1 MTIKATRKAHPLLF
15 QTPRHTQECHA
26 TLVLLIYDAL
36 HLIIDLL
43 LQGLQRKQQKR
54 QQKSNPKIAK
64 HFVRCLK
71 WRNPHLFL
79 SCMDTAYGLMQGK
92 IHPPK

>member
-1 MTIKATRKAHPLLF
+1 VRKNHDHQSHPEGPSF
-15 QTPRHTQECHA
+15 AVSPPPRHTQECHA

-54 QQKSNPKIAK
+54 QKNP
-64 HFVRCLK
+64 
-71 WRNPHLFL
+71 
-79 SCMDTAYGLMQGK
+79 T
-92 IHPPK
+92 PKNRQTFQVPKMEES